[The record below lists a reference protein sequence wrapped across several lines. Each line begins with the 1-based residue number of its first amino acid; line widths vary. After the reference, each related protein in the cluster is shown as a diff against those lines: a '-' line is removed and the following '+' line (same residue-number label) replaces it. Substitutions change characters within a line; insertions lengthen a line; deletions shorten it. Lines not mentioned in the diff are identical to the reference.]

1 MYADKVAYCLHSLAA
16 AAETV
21 QQLINIPVF
30 TAATFAVVAHAG

>member
-1 MYADKVAYCLHSLAA
+1 MLTKWHTACIRLLLLQK
-16 AAETV
+16 TV